1 MGKVEEKKAI
11 LLIAAVGLPLL
22 VLVAAWF
29 LSSEL
34 VIFLIAILGVILLA
48 LIGLR
53 LALLYGHAGRQ
64 LMSVRNLQQ
73 AILDNVPDF
82 AWLKDQEGRY
92 IAVNRA
98 FAEACGHPPEQISGK
113 TDTELW
119 PPEMAVRY
127 RAEDQEVI
135 SAGKQ
140 IIFEELIED
149 SEGNSSWVETIK
161 TPLVDS
167 AGEVVGTTG
176 IARDITERKKI
187 EEQQKLYARV
197 VESTKEGVMVTDI
210 RGTIV
215 AVNSAFCRITGYL
228 ESELIGQNPR
238 ILGSKWQDESFYKDF
253 WSALTKR
260 GYWEGEMWDR
270 RKDGALYAEWARIT
284 TVRNTKN
291 EITHYIAVINDITER
306 KSSEER
312 IHYLAYHDVLTD
324 LPNRSLL
331 DDRLKQALIHADRER
346 FNLAVM
352 FIDLDGFKQINDA
365 YGHLFGD
372 LLLKEAAR
380 RLTQWVRKQDT
391 VTRQGGDEFVVA
403 LSRMQCPQDA
413 VIVAEKL
420 RSALAEPY
428 LIDNR
433 RVDVS
438 ASIGVSIYPQD
449 GKSVDTLMMNADTAM
464 YHAKEA
470 GRNQVKFFTPEMT
483 AAAEWRVVI
492 EEGLWRAVSSDELAL
507 HYQPVISSND
517 KTLQL
522 VETFLHWRHP
532 EKGLLGPSEFLPV
545 AEESD
550 LIHTVWEW
558 MLSRVCVQI
567 LDWRELGIKLPL
579 LGVNLSSRH
588 LSDEQFVSRFSAI
601 LDQYAIPHHLFELE
615 ISEQLFMQR
624 GRQGEENI
632 RQLGARGV
640 GFSIDCY
647 GSACSSLLHLKS
659 LPVRRLKIDHMLI
672 SEMLDDENVMAV
684 VSSIITLGR
693 SLGHAVVAE
702 GVHTQE
708 QFEALQRL
716 GCDQIQGVLT
726 GSPVLA
732 ADLPI

>member
-98 FAEACGHPPEQISGK
+98 FADACGYPPEQISGK

-119 PPEMAVRY
+119 PPEMAASY

-197 VESTKEGVMVTDI
+197 VESTKEGVMVTNI

-215 AVNSAFCRITGYL
+215 AVNSAFCRITGYQ

-253 WSALTKR
+253 WNALTER

-284 TVRNTKN
+284 AVRNAKN

-403 LSRMQCPQDA
+403 LSRMQSPQDA
-413 VIVAEKL
+413 VVVAEKL
-420 RSALAEPY
+420 RAALAEPY

-483 AAAEWRVVI
+483 AAAEWRGVI

-522 VETFLHWRHP
+522 LETFLHWRHP

-558 MLSRVCVQI
+558 MLSRLCVQI
-567 LDWRELGIKLPL
+567 LDWRELGMKFPL

-588 LSDEQFVSRFSAI
+588 LSDEKFVSRFSAI
-601 LDQYAIPHHLFELE
+601 LDQYSIPHHQFELE

-632 RQLGARGV
+632 RQLGERGV

-672 SEMLDDENVMAV
+672 SEMLDDDNVMAV
-684 VSSIITLGR
+684 SVQSFLWAAALGM
-693 SLGHAVVAE
+693 
-702 GVHTQE
+702 
-708 QFEALQRL
+708 
-716 GCDQIQGVLT
+716 
-726 GSPVLA
+726 P
-732 ADLPI
+732 